1 MIWTM
6 RARRA
11 KLLVTAAAAAML
23 AAGCG
28 SGATTSPP
36 ANAGPRAVPAP
47 GHGGSVTPPAGT
59 PLPGP
64 DSGSGPGS
72 GSQAIPAP
80 APTGIPANPAGVR
93 VIRGWSNALLRGN
106 ARGAAAYFAL
116 PSEFINGAG
125 PDGGG
130 PVIAIHTLHDAEAA
144 DATLSCGAE
153 FVSAD
158 QRGRYINALFRLTQR
173 PGLGAGCGSGV
184 GQLARTNFVIVN
196 GRITQ
201 WIRAPNDPGD
211 GKREPQPPAQ
221 PAPSEPGGPPMV

>member
-28 SGATTSPP
+28 SGATTSTP
-36 ANAGPRAVPAP
+36 ASAGPRAVPAP
-47 GHGGSVTPPAGT
+47 GHGGSVTPPAGA

-64 DSGSGPGS
+64 GSGSGS

-80 APTGIPANPAGVR
+80 APTGVPANPAGVR

-116 PSEFINGAG
+116 PSEFINGTG

-153 FVSAD
+153 FISAD

-173 PGLGAGCGSGV
+173 PGIGAGCGSGV

-221 PAPSEPGGPPMV
+221 PAPSGPGGPPMV

>member
-1 MIWTM
+1 M

-64 DSGSGPGS
+64 GSGSDP

-116 PSEFINGAG
+116 PSEFINSAG

-221 PAPSEPGGPPMV
+221 PAPSGPGGPPMV